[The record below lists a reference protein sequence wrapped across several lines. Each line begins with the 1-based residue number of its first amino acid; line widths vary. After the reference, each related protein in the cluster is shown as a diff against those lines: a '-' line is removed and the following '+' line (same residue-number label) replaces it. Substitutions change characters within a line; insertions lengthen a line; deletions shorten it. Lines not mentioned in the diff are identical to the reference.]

1 MSFIGTDSIGPGK
14 QVTLEQN
21 NSQHNRKEKST
32 VTSSIVALNATSSS
46 STAAD
51 NSVSN
56 IGMQGQQGAAPQLRG
71 KRQGIVLWMNE
82 CPFMLTRK
90 LSRDVFPINVLVW
103 GHPDTVMGLEGRNL
117 TSGLISL
124 RIGWRIFYAF
134 KVKIGYILGVELG
147 FLDLMISSDY
157 TFVFFFFFC

>member
-1 MSFIGTDSIGPGK
+1 
-14 QVTLEQN
+14 
-21 NSQHNRKEKST
+21 
-32 VTSSIVALNATSSS
+32 
-46 STAAD
+46 
-51 NSVSN
+51 
-56 IGMQGQQGAAPQLRG
+56 MQGQQGAAPQLRG

-157 TFVFFFFFC
+157 TFGFFFFFC

>member
-1 MSFIGTDSIGPGK
+1 M
-14 QVTLEQN
+14 
-21 NSQHNRKEKST
+21 
-32 VTSSIVALNATSSS
+32 
-46 STAAD
+46 
-51 NSVSN
+51 
-56 IGMQGQQGAAPQLRG
+56 
-71 KRQGIVLWMNE
+71 
-82 CPFMLTRK
+82 
-90 LSRDVFPINVLVW
+90 
-103 GHPDTVMGLEGRNL
+103 MGLEGRNL